1 MKLSQREFWRR
12 LGRTVRAHFITGI
25 ITIVPPAATILILYW
40 VFERIDNLLQP
51 IIEAIWG
58 RPIPGVGFGVTIVLI
73 YLVGVIASNFIG
85 KRLIQYGESLLPG
98 MPIFR
103 QLYQGIKQILE
114 SFSVPPGRKGYLRV
128 VFIEF
133 PRKGMKALGFVT
145 NETTNE
151 SGEKSFHVFV
161 PTSPNPTSGFLE
173 IVGED
178 EITTTNISVENALR
192 MIISAG
198 RVTPEE
204 LSPTVQT
211 KK

>member
-25 ITIVPPAATILILYW
+25 ITTVPPAATILILYW

-198 RVTPEE
+198 RVTPKE